1 MRIPQ
6 LDRINELANKANI
19 VGLTEA
25 EQAERVLLRQVYVRA
40 VTGQMHNMLATL
52 TVVDPEGNDVTPKAL
67 RLAQRSERWLTRLWP
82 DSPALRDAVR
92 ELHSLRQAP
101 LEIQSPLLDSSLRQL
116 RALRDNPGTR

>member
-6 LDRINELANKANI
+6 LDRINELANKANT

-25 EQAERVLLRQVYVRA
+25 EQAERALLRQAYVRA

-67 RLAQRSERWLTRLWP
+67 RVAQRSG
-82 DSPALRDAVR
+82 
-92 ELHSLRQAP
+92 QMM
-101 LEIQSPLLDSSLRQL
+101 QLDSQFL
-116 RALRDNPGTR
+116 N

>member
-116 RALRDNPGTR
+116 RALRDNPGSR

>member
-40 VTGQMHNMLATL
+40 VTGQMHNMLSKL
-52 TVVDPEGNDVTPKAL
+52 KVVDPECNDVTPKAL
-67 RLAQRSERWLTRLWP
+67 RLAQRSGQMT
-82 DSPALRDAVR
+82 
-92 ELHSLRQAP
+92 Q
-101 LEIQSPLLDSSLRQL
+101 LDSQL
-116 RALRDNPGTR
+116 LN

>member
-40 VTGQMHNMLATL
+40 VTWQMHNMLATL

-67 RLAQRSERWLTRLWP
+67 RLAQRSGQMT
-82 DSPALRDAVR
+82 
-92 ELHSLRQAP
+92 Q
-101 LEIQSPLLDSSLRQL
+101 LDSQL
-116 RALRDNPGTR
+116 LN